1 MLLQEG
7 DRCLVQVYDGGYA
20 CEQYA
25 DVEDRADDTA
35 GRHCVEYVYEVNEH
49 QAGAAGYVVDAF
61 AQNNCHCR
69 NDNEC
74 CQQSCDGIKYCN
86 VACGG
91 RDILALGQVGTVDY
105 RAVACN
111 GQGEECLTECKYPQ
125 VGLSQTSRIQGQNVL
140 IACGCA
146 GQRADVDC
154 QYEEQTEQN
163 RHHDL
168 VCLLNAAC
176 NAHYHDGEGNDQC
189 NDLPYAVADAE
200 EAGRRHCLEG
210 FGKGL
215 SLRCGHAER
224 AADSAHIRAEAEQAA
239 GEGHEGVLEDPAE
252 NDRVADCQHQ
262 CTDDRDCTDCLTGF
276 LAAGALLGTHAERT
290 NRTCSCTAAE
300 SELLNNAGTADQ
312 NYKDEIGKQEGHA
325 AVLLHHDRETPDVAH
340 TNRRTDTCQNETPL
354 TLETISLF

>member
-1 MLLQEG
+1 MK
-7 DRCLVQVYDGGYA
+7 C
-20 CEQYA
+20 
-25 DVEDRADDTA
+25 
-35 GRHCVEYVYEVNEH
+35 
-49 QAGAAGYVVDAF
+49 
-61 AQNNCHCR
+61 
-69 NDNEC
+69 
-74 CQQSCDGIKYCN
+74 GIKYCY

-105 RAVACN
+105 RTVACN
-111 GQGEECLTECKYPQ
+111 GQGEERLTECKYPQ

-140 IACGCA
+140 IAFRCA
-146 GQRADVDC
+146 GQSADVDC

-168 VCLLNAAC
+168 VSLLNAAC
-176 NAHYHDGEGNDQC
+176 NAHYHDRKGNDQC

-200 EAGRRHCLEG
+200 ETGRRHCLEG
-210 FGKGL
+210 FGKRFC
-215 SLRCGHAER
+215 LRSGRAER

-252 NDRVADCQHQ
+252 NDRVADGQHQ
-262 CTDDRDCTDCLTGF
+262 CADDRDSADGLTGF
-276 LAAGALLGTHAERT
+276 FIAAALTGTHTERT

-300 SELLNNAGTADQ
+300 SELLDNAGTADQ

-340 TNRRTDTCQNETPL
+340 ANSRTDTCQNKAPF
-354 TLETISLF
+354 TLETISLFFQFRLFTHFLHPFFVYRT